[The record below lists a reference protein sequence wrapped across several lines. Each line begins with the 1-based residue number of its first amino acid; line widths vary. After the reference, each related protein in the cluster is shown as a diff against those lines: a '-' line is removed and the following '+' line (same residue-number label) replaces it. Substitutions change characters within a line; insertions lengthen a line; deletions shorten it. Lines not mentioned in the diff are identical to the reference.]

1 MDTPYCTGIV
11 TQTFCVSVTVQAV
24 SAALVSQTTV
34 GVPWQETVGVPTV
47 AVGVSTT
54 GLLTFTH
61 CVPDLLQLLPG
72 QRRVS
77 SCVGARSG
85 SFLYTSFIRNAR
97 LPHFLKF
104 ARPGVSAAGH
114 PILCPGAGDGVS
126 ALAHPRGTWYH
137 DPMISYT
144 VIRSRRRTAA
154 LEITRECSLIVRV
167 PMRCSQARI
176 EALVASHEAWILRHL
191 ELQKDRRA
199 AAPPPPSAEEIADL
213 KKRAQALLPQR
224 VARFSQQMGLVPAGV
239 RITAA
244 RTRFGSCSA
253 KNALCF
259 SCFLMRCPPEAID
272 LVVVHEL
279 AHIRFKN
286 HGPQFYALLGS
297 VLPDYRERR
306 RLLTSPPP
314 PGGE

>member
-154 LEITRECSLIVRV
+154 L
-167 PMRCSQARI
+167 
-176 EALVASHEAWILRHL
+176 VASHEAWILRHL

-314 PGGE
+314 RGGE